1 MDDYDRLFSF
11 EEKKIFTIDVP
22 NSKNIYG
29 LKQDAMPEIYNQA
42 RVFSLFSDVEGE
54 SRVIAEALVCGIPVV
69 VKKHLMGGGRDYLND
84 KNSKL
89 FSSIDESV
97 DAFLHV
103 LNNYHQYEFDAL
115 TYQKEL
121 REDYTIPKLKK
132 TIQQYYKNNNLVFKG
147 CLNVENLTRQLP
159 SHVVSLPMRL
169 LKKES
174 RTNDLKSPL
183 AVVGFIKFLLK
194 KDFSSYYVFYSFVAT
209 VWVIHKIAIF
219 VKVIIKNLFYFY
231 CLPFLRCG

>member
-1 MDDYDRLFSF
+1 M
-11 EEKKIFTIDVP
+11 
-22 NSKNIYG
+22 
-29 LKQDAMPEIYNQA
+29 
-42 RVFSLFSDVEGE
+42 
-54 SRVIAEALVCGIPVV
+54 
-69 VKKHLMGGGRDYLND
+69 ND

-97 DAFLHV
+97 NAFLHV

-115 TYQKEL
+115 TYQGVK
-121 REDYTIPKLKK
+121 DYTIPKLKK

-219 VKVIIKNLFYFY
+219 VKVIIKKFILFFIA
-231 CLPFLRCG
+231 CLFKMWKKRN